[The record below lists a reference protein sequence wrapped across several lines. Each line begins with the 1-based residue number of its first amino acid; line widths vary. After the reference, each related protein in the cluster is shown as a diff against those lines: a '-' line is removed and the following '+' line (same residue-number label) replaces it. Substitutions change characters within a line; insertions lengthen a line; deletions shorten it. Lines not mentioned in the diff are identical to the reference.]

1 MKSSA
6 KRARLCENSD
16 FFSFVFFPLFTPC
29 ALYPFLSIT
38 LTLLFISVTP
48 LSFYTPFPLFSIYSF
63 LLSASLSHAHTQT

>member
-38 LTLLFISVTP
+38 LTLYLSLLPLCLFTP
-48 LSFYTPFPLFSIYSF
+48 LFLSFPYIPSSSLPL
-63 LLSASLSHAHTQT
+63 

>member
-6 KRARLCENSD
+6 KRLCENTD

-38 LTLLFISVTP
+38 LTLLFISVIP
-48 LSFYTPFPLFSIYSF
+48 LSFYTPFLSFPYIPSSSLPL
-63 LLSASLSHAHTQT
+63 